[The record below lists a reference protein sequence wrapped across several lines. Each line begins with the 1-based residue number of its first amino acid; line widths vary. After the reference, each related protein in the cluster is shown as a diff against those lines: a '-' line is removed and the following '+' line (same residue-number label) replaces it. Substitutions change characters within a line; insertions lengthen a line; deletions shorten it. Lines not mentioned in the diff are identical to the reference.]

1 MNSVYSLPPRR
12 FRFGLSFGLNQFG
25 FRCFYRFRLLSTAR
39 LGIDKVSIAAVT
51 NSAHVSSRG
60 PWSVSFEVSKSFMG
74 THEHFSVEYPGC
86 QIFHIG
92 VPFISGSH

>member
-12 FRFGLSFGLNQFG
+12 FRFGLSFGFNQFG

-51 NSAHVSSRG
+51 NSAHVPSRG
-60 PWSVSFEVSKSFMG
+60 PWSVSFEVSKKFYG
-74 THEHFSVEYPGC
+74 DT
-86 QIFHIG
+86 
-92 VPFISGSH
+92 